1 MKSPHFLRLS
11 DWVRWLSFGSF
22 SVLFLPTLL
31 ALLLL
36 PSCFESK
43 AAEKSKQ
50 SAKQAANAAKGNA
63 TEGKAALL
71 HLGGKNH
78 AALLFGRAKDSVT
91 LDPAEA
97 SDGESSKVIDQMFE
111 GLVSFSS
118 NKKEPAR
125 IIPCL
130 AVDWEQSA
138 DRRSWTFE
146 LRTGVRFHDGT
157 PFDAEAV
164 RFTFNRLL
172 RSDHP
177 QSPLTVPYRSNF
189 QVIESIE
196 VLGPHKVRFFLSEP
210 SVVFLPNLAMFCA
223 SIVSPTAVR
232 KMGRRFS
239 LAPVGTG
246 PFRFVKWKKD
256 VRIHLTR
263 NKAWWGDSTPG
274 GIQNLVFVQI
284 ADGSSRLAQL
294 RAGEIQMADNLQLED
309 VPILEKD
316 KGLLLKK
323 NEGMN
328 VCYVAMNN
336 QKAPFT
342 DPRVRRAFS
351 MAVDRSRII
360 TRAYSGFGLP
370 AKDLL
375 PPFVPGHQG
384 QVAPGMDLIKAKA
397 LLKEAGFDPK
407 AKLELWVMNNPRP
420 YLPRPKRVAEILR
433 DCFAKIGVKVTIKA
447 YDWASYIQKLQGGE
461 HQMALVGWT
470 SDNGDPDNFFTPIL
484 GKESIGG
491 TNFIRMRHAGF
502 EHLLQSQREE
512 AVPFRRHK
520 LIAKMES
527 LLGREC
533 PLIPLAFSPGMF
545 GVRKEVLGFVAHPLR
560 YLLEGVR
567 LAE

>member
-1 MKSPHFLRLS
+1 MPLRGLPA
-11 DWVRWLSFGSF
+11 LLLTTLLPL
-22 SVLFLPTLL
+22 LFLP
-31 ALLLL
+31 
-36 PSCFESK
+36 SCYESK
-43 AAEKSKQ
+43 AAEKGDPGTREQKEVSHSK
-50 SAKQAANAAKGNA
+50 K
-63 TEGKAALL
+63 EGKPRVFTTAR
-71 HLGGKNH
+71 NH
-78 AALLFGRAKDSVT
+78 SVLLFGRAKDSVT

-97 SDGESSKVIDQMFE
+97 SDGESSKVIDQIFE
-111 GLVSFSS
+111 GLVAFSK

-125 IIPCL
+125 ILPCL

-138 DRRSWTFE
+138 DRLSWTFE

-164 RFTFNRLL
+164 RFSFDRLL

-177 QSPLTVPYRSNF
+177 QAPLTSPYRANF
-189 QVIESIE
+189 QVIQSIE
-196 VLGPHKVRFFLSEP
+196 VLGPHKIRFFLSEP

-232 KMGRRFS
+232 KLGRRFALS
-239 LAPVGTG
+239 PVGTG

-263 NKAWWGDSTPG
+263 NKNWWGEHTPG
-274 GIQNLVFVQI
+274 GVQNLVFVQI

-309 VPILEKD
+309 VPIIEKD
-316 KGLLLKK
+316 PSLLLER

-328 VCYVAMNN
+328 VCYLAMNN
-336 QKAPFT
+336 SKAPFT
-342 DPRVRRAFS
+342 DPRIRRAFS
-351 MAVDRSRII
+351 MAVNRDRVIK
-360 TRAYSGFGLP
+360 RAYSGFGLP
-370 AKDLL
+370 ARDLL

-384 QVAPGMDLIKAKA
+384 EVAPARDLDKARA

-407 AKLELWVMNNPRP
+407 NKLELWVMNNPRP
-420 YLPRPKRVAEILR
+420 YLPRPQRVAEILR
-433 DCFAKIGVKVTIKA
+433 DSFAKIGAQVTVKTF
-447 YDWASYIQKLQGGE
+447 DWASYIQKLQGGE

-502 EHLLQSQREE
+502 EHLLRAQREE
-512 AVPFRRHK
+512 SIPFRRQK
-520 LIAKMES
+520 QIARIEDLI
-527 LLGREC
+527 GREC
-533 PLIPLAFSPGMF
+533 PLIPLAFAPGMV
-545 GVRKEVLGFVAHPLR
+545 GVRKEVVGFVAHPLR

-567 LAE
+567 FSD